1 MFVPFYTNQNH
12 KVNFIFLVFFCSLRN
27 MENVFGSS
35 GQSSKLV
42 REYLK
47 FCKEPILYYFFYMY
61 PNQIINY

>member
-42 REYLK
+42 REYLMDGWG
-47 FCKEPILYYFFYMY
+47 ERNRDVPWTLSAVRG
-61 PNQIINY
+61 QG